1 MPHFQ
6 IEYARPLEQSIDLI
20 RVMNTIHEV
29 GGNSGIM
36 DPADIKVRAIPYDLY
51 LLAGKADLFIH
62 ITVSLLKGRTDE
74 QKESLAIQLRSAL
87 AVFLTD
93 LPSLSIDIRDMN
105 STAYKKRLVNK

>member
-20 RVMNTIHEV
+20 SVMNTIHEV